1 VEQKS
6 FVGFQSVVA
15 GRKMPRLKLFCSA
28 TKNCCV
34 SVPDSKKNTPQEQT
48 MRHTAMKLATFVFV
62 VAMMLAASGRLWA
75 QETEDS
81 AASFSPDSTSVRLSA
96 RNSAII
102 NGIRAELRG
111 DYRADGTTPVRLNA
125 QLENVNLPI
134 GTPVAFCILQDGVKK
149 LAGRGKVALV
159 AGIRT
164 AKIDLAVTD
173 GEHVPFVKAGDTLQA
188 RQTKIAPFNLPPS
201 CGSPLLIG
209 AKFQ

>member
-1 VEQKS
+1 
-6 FVGFQSVVA
+6 
-15 GRKMPRLKLFCSA
+15 
-28 TKNCCV
+28 
-34 SVPDSKKNTPQEQT
+34 
-48 MRHTAMKLATFVFV
+48 MKLATFVFV

-81 AASFSPDSTSVRLSA
+81 TATFSPDSTSVRLSA

-111 DYRADGTTPVRLNA
+111 DYRANGTTPVRLNA

-134 GTPVAFCILQDGVKK
+134 GVKK

-173 GEHVPFVKAGDTLQA
+173 GDHVPFVKAGDTLQA
-188 RQTKIAPFNLPPS
+188 RQTKIAPFNLPPT